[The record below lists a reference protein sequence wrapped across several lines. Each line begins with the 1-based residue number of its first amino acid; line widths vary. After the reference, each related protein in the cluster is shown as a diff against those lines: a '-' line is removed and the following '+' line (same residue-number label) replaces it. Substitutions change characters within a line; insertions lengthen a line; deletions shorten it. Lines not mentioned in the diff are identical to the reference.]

1 MITDV
6 YTFKIDLNWQLMG
19 LVSQIDRFDASWS
32 SIEKKEGNSLKELKS
47 IATIRSVGASTR
59 IEGSKMSN
67 EEVDVLLQNIDV
79 TKLTDRDSQE
89 VAGYFDV
96 LDLISDSFQNIPLT
110 ENGIK
115 NLHKTLLRYSEKDK
129 CHRGDYKQHSN
140 AVEANLPDGSKQIIF
155 KTTAPG
161 IPTQGAMRD
170 LISWYRTDKETHP
183 LVKCALL
190 AYDFVSVHPFQDGN
204 GRMSRLLSTLA
215 LLKNGYQWIQYV
227 SLEHEIEHQKNKYY
241 QTLRSSQAQRPG
253 EEVTAWVH
261 FFFKALIKVQNQLM
275 DKLQRKGTMAN
286 LSPREKAILTFI
298 AERPGS
304 KSGKIATRLDI
315 PNPTVKRL
323 LTEMLKAKLIE
334 KHGAGAGTN
343 YSIA

>member
-1 MITDV
+1 
-6 YTFKIDLNWQLMG
+6 MG

-79 TKLTDRDSQE
+79 TKLIDRDSQE

-96 LDLISDSFQNIPLT
+96 LDLISDSFQNIPIT

-115 NLHKTLLRYSEKDK
+115 NLHKKLLGYSEKDVW
-129 CHRGDYKQHSN
+129 HRGDYKQHSN

-155 KTTAPG
+155 RTTEPG
-161 IPTQGAMRD
+161 FPTKDAMEK
-170 LISWYRTDKETHP
+170 LIAWYKKDKETHP

-190 AYDFVSVHPFQDGN
+190 AYDFVSIHPFQDGN
-204 GRMSRLLSTLA
+204 GRLSRLLSTLA
-215 LLKNGYQWIQYV
+215 LLKQGYNWVQYV

-241 QTLRSSQAQRPG
+241 QVLRTSQAQRPS
-253 EEVTAWVH
+253 EDVTTWIH
-261 FFFKALIKVQNQLM
+261 FFFNALIKVQNQLM
-275 DKLQRKGTMAN
+275 AKLEMQGVMSE

-298 AERPGS
+298 GERPGC
-304 KSGKIATRLDI
+304 KSGEIATRLDI

-323 LTEMLKAKLIE
+323 LAEMVKAKLIE

>member
-1 MITDV
+1 MS
-6 YTFKIDLNWQLMG
+6 
-19 LVSQIDRFDASWS
+19 LVRQIDRFDASWS

-67 EEVDVLLQNIDV
+67 EEVDVLLQNIDI

-129 CHRGDYKQHSN
+129 WHRGDYKQHSN

-155 KTTAPG
+155 RTTEPG
-161 IPTQGAMRD
+161 FPTQDAMRD
-170 LISWYRTDKETHP
+170 LIAWFRSDKETHP

-190 AYDFVSVHPFQDGN
+190 AYDFVSIHPFQDGN

-253 EEVTAWVH
+253 EDVTNWIH
-261 FFFKALIKVQNQLM
+261 FFFNALIKVQNQLM
-275 DKLQRKGTMAN
+275 SKLEMQGVMSE

-298 AERPGS
+298 GERPGC
-304 KSGKIATRLDI
+304 KSGDIAERLDI

-323 LTEMLKAKLIE
+323 LAEMVKTNLIE

-343 YSIA
+343 YSTN

>member
-6 YTFKIDLNWQLMG
+6 YTFKIELNWQLMD

-32 SIEKKEGNSLKELKS
+32 SIEKKEGSSLKELKS

-59 IEGSKMSN
+59 IEGSRMSDK
-67 EEVDVLLQNIDV
+67 EVDVLLQNIDV

-96 LDLISDSFQNIPLT
+96 LDLISGSFQNIPLT

-115 NLHKTLLRYSEKDK
+115 NLHKKLLAYSQKDVW
-129 CHRGDYKQHSN
+129 HRGDYKQHSN
-140 AVEANLPDGSKQIIF
+140 AVEAKLPDGSKQIIF
-155 KTTAPG
+155 RTTEPG
-161 IPTQGAMRD
+161 FPTQDAMASLVD
-170 LISWYRTDKETHP
+170 WYKKDQETHT

-190 AYDFVSVHPFQDGN
+190 AYDFVSIHPFQDGN

-241 QTLRSSQAQRPG
+241 QTLRSAQAQRPR
-253 EEVTAWVH
+253 EDITEWVH

-275 DKLQRKGTMAN
+275 DKLQRQGTMAN
-286 LSPREKAILTFI
+286 LSPKEKAILTFI
-298 AERPGS
+298 AERPGV
-304 KSGKIATRLDI
+304 KSGEVASRLDI

-323 LTEMLKAKLIE
+323 LAEMVKANLIE

-343 YSIA
+343 YSIT